1 MFRKRYRND
10 TTTLPFRIRN
20 NFSRRLLTRFDYTT
34 IPRPQGTTASG
45 NDDDEIMLQDYF
57 ENNED
62 NELLG
67 QQSSNDEEEGEN
79 HEDNDSMLSQQSNND
94 EGDDVDMM
102 IISSEIDDATSE
114 GNNDEYDDD
123 DDDDDDDDEYEYD
136 DDYDDDEYEYDDD
149 DENDN
154 DDEYEYNTT
163 SSESGG
169 DYANTLSKE
178 KLFVDTAL
186 DGDKLPYNNPSSD
199 NPSSDF
205 APYFQNFTTA
215 ALFFWIYKH
224 NISTNA
230 YEDLVDIIMNPAFN
244 KDHIIRN
251 IRRFRTWR
259 QYLPLLPISA
269 TSIPISSKK
278 TQSTSKDSKMSY
290 QLSINDII
298 WNILNNPSLY
308 NDMYF
313 GPGVNSETKSEYW
326 HGTLWAESPLFGQE
340 QLIVSGGNDIYLFD
354 MFMIDLMTYFDIF

>member
-45 NDDDEIMLQDYF
+45 NDDDEIMLQDDF

-67 QQSSNDEEEGEN
+67 QRSSNDEEGGEN
-79 HEDNDSMLSQQSNND
+79 NEDNDSMLSQQSNND
-94 EGDDVDMM
+94 EEGGDVDMM
-102 IISSEIDDATSE
+102 ITSSESDDAISE
-114 GNNDEYDDD
+114 GKNNEY
-123 DDDDDDDDEYEYD
+123 DDDDDDEYEYD
-136 DDYDDDEYEYDDD
+136 DDDNDNENDDDD
-149 DENDN
+149 DEND
-154 DDEYEYNTT
+154 DDDDYEYEYNTT

-186 DGDKLPYNNPSSD
+186 DGDKLPYNN

-205 APYFQNFTTA
+205 APYFQDFTTA

-230 YEDLVDIIMNPAFN
+230 YEDLVDIIVNPAFN

-298 WNILNNPSLY
+298 WNVLNNPSLY

-340 QLIVSGGNDIYLFD
+340 QLMISGGNDIYLFE